1 MDFASLIRAVEGRTR
16 WIGFVVTSS
25 VVTPTTGLATSQ
37 GLLGQQRQFSWSQC
51 KEIKKKM

>member
-1 MDFASLIRAVEGRTR
+1 MDFASLIRAVEDRTR

-37 GLLGQQRQFSWSQC
+37 GLLGQQRHFS
-51 KEIKKKM
+51 